1 MSLPQTITQTRVW
14 SCTLADQGDGDTFSV
29 NRECLR
35 ATFIRFPRQCHNC
48 SLAADAASFFN

>member
-14 SCTLADQGDGDTFSV
+14 SCTLADQGDGDTF
-29 NRECLR
+29 
-35 ATFIRFPRQCHNC
+35 IRFLRQCHNC